1 MLDSIF
7 RWPIDPSKPELGSCP
22 VAVLGHSL
30 KDDFLMLSRTLGVNP
45 AVFDTVVKT
54 IDTQHLCRE
63 TGFVNSRNQVGLS
76 TLVSQADFEYRD
88 AHTACNDAA
97 MTLICAVQMVLPPHL
112 KDPVASPDRSLQD
125 IINNIEIVSRAQEW
139 YWGSPNYCIRCG
151 SRNHTHS
158 KSTGHHCKV
167 KVKCEHCAASSKES
181 GKRAAK
187 CPVTQ
192 HCVSFALKG
201 PQDGAE
207 DVIAGRLGAMSFDY

>member
-7 RWPIDPSKPELGSCP
+7 RWPIDPASPSLGSCP
-22 VAVLGHSL
+22 VVVVGHSL
-30 KDDFLMLSRTLGVNP
+30 KDDFLMLSRTLSVNL
-45 AVFDTVVKT
+45 AVFDTVVKI

-63 TGFVNSRNQVGLS
+63 TGSVVSRNLTSLS
-76 TLVSQADFEYRD
+76 TLVSQSGFAYRD

-112 KDPVASPDRSLQD
+112 KNSVASPDRSLQD
-125 IINNIEIVSRAQEW
+125 IVDGIEVGSKTQEW

-158 KSTGHHCKV
+158 KSTGHRCKV

-181 GKRAAK
+181 RMRAAK
-187 CPVTQ
+187 CHVTK
-192 HCVSFALKG
+192 HCVSFALRG
-201 PQDGAE
+201 PEHGAE
-207 DVIAGRLGAMSFDY
+207 DEIAGRLGAMSFDY

>member
-22 VAVLGHSL
+22 VVVLGHSL
-30 KDDFLMLSRTLGVNP
+30 KNDFLMLSRTLGVNP
-45 AVFDTVVKT
+45 ALFDTVVKT

-63 TGFVNSRNQVGLS
+63 TGLVSSRNPSSLS
-76 TLVSQADFEYRD
+76 TLVSQSGFAYRD

-97 MTLICAVQMVLPPHL
+97 MTLICAVQMVLPTTL
-112 KDPVASPDRSLQD
+112 KDSVASPERSLQD
-125 IINNIEIVSRAQEW
+125 IVDDIEVASRTQEW
-139 YWGSPNYCIRCG
+139 YWGSPNYCIRCS

-158 KSTGHHCKV
+158 KSTGHRCRV

-181 GKRAAK
+181 RMRAAR
-187 CPVTQ
+187 CHVTK

-201 PQDGAE
+201 PEDGAK